1 MRNGRHK
8 WKVTRSVTKAAIVLP
23 KTPPRV
29 GQHKRVLC
37 FGDDEAAAP
46 HDGSGEPSQQFSEP
60 VHVDQLAPY
69 PPEGD
74 SFTQKHPPEV
84 DALAAVDGVPTWS

>member
-29 GQHKRVLC
+29 GQHQRVLC

-84 DALAAVDGVPTWS
+84 DAPAAVDGVPTWS